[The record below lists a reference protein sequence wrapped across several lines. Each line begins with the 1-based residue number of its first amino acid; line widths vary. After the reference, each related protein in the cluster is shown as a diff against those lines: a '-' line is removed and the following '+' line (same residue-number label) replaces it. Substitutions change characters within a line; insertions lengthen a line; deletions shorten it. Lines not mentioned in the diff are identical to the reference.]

1 MGLSPALSL
10 SNFLVFSFCNFSYM
24 NYIPNQSVYI
34 FYQLLFIASENM
46 TFIFMTFILLSF
58 AVLLNYDFSDVH
70 FLFCYFLGVF
80 VASAHNLKL
89 QLGEAL

>member
-1 MGLSPALSL
+1 
-10 SNFLVFSFCNFSYM
+10 M

-34 FYQLLFIASENM
+34 FYQLLFIASEN
-46 TFIFMTFILLSF
+46 MTFILLSF